1 MTSQENKMKL
11 FSQRIGKTPIKDVI
25 QRDSI
30 DEDLKNA
37 LWNGLTIF
45 YWEGKI
51 HNDWIKSNSKDV
63 IIFLTRIWILF
74 FKNKLDEMPG
84 SFHQLLPIL
93 KRFFYRC
100 EWYQLYDFI
109 EFIPLNYK
117 PDYYNQTNHEFIE
130 YCNNVFE
137 QELSAYRFVNG
148 TLTQI
153 SSKEEVEAIEEALN
167 IEDNLKP
174 IKIHLNRSLELFS
187 DRKNPDY
194 RNSIK
199 ESISAVEAY
208 CSILTGNPK
217 ATIGQALKQIEIDN
231 NIHPALKNSFSSLYG
246 YTSDADGIRHA
257 LLEQDN
263 LNQEDAKFMLV
274 ACSAFI
280 NYLRQK
286 EAKKK

>member
-1 MTSQENKMKL
+1 MKS
-11 FSQRIGKTPIKDVI
+11 FSQRIGKTPIKSVI
-25 QRDSI
+25 QTDTL

-45 YWEGKI
+45 YWDGKI
-51 HNDWIKSNSKDV
+51 QNDWIKSNTNDV
-63 IIFLTRIWILF
+63 VIFLTRIWIHF
-74 FKNKLDEMPG
+74 FKYKLDEMPG
-84 SFHQLLPIL
+84 SFDRLHPII
-93 KRFFYRC
+93 KKYFYSC
-100 EWYQLYDFI
+100 EWYQIYDFI
-109 EFIPLNYK
+109 EFVTLNYT
-117 PDYYNQTNHEFIE
+117 PDHYSQTNEGFIE

-137 QELSAYRFVNG
+137 RELSAYRFVNG

-153 SSKEEVEAIEEALN
+153 SSKEEVESIEEALN
-167 IEDNLKP
+167 ITDNLKP
-174 IKIHLNRSLELFS
+174 VKTHLNRSLELFS

-199 ESISAVEAY
+199 ESISAVESY

-217 ATIGQALKQIEIDN
+217 ATLGQALKQIEKDN
-231 NIHPALKNSFSSLYG
+231 NIHPALKSSFSSLYG

-257 LLEQDN
+257 LLEDDN

-280 NYLRQK
+280 NYLKQK
-286 EAKKK
+286 ESRTTK

>member
-1 MTSQENKMKL
+1 MKL
-11 FSQRIGKTPIKDVI
+11 FSQRIGKSPIKSVI
-25 QRDSI
+25 QTDTI
-30 DEDLKNA
+30 DDDLKNA

-45 YWEGKI
+45 YWDGKVK
-51 HNDWIKSNSKDV
+51 NDWIEHNPNDV
-63 IIFLTRIWILF
+63 IVLLTRIWIHF
-74 FKNKLDEMPG
+74 FKNRLDEMPK
-84 SFHQLLPIL
+84 SFDRLQPVI
-93 KRFFYRC
+93 KKFFYGC
-100 EWYQLYDFI
+100 EWYQIYDFI
-109 EFIPLNYK
+109 EFIPLNYTR
-117 PDYYNQTNHEFIE
+117 DHYSQTNESFIE

-137 QELSAYRFVNG
+137 RELSAYRFVNG

-153 SSKEEVEAIEEALN
+153 SSKEEVESIEEAL
-167 IEDNLKP
+167 IITDTLKP
-174 IKIHLNRSLELFS
+174 VKTHLNRALELFS
-187 DRKNPDY
+187 DRKTPDY

-199 ESISAVEAY
+199 ESISAVESY

-217 ATIGQALKQIEIDN
+217 ATLGQALKQIEKDN

-257 LLEQDN
+257 LLDDDN

-286 EAKKK
+286 ETKTTK